1 MTDAL
6 ETLIGAAR
14 RDGLI
19 TPSHPDRTIAMF
31 IQSYTFGRVL
41 SSFDNKRSK
50 NDNAEWVAFID
61 DLLEYLL
68 FS

>member
-1 MTDAL
+1 
-6 ETLIGAAR
+6 
-14 RDGLI
+14 
-19 TPSHPDRTIAMF
+19 MF